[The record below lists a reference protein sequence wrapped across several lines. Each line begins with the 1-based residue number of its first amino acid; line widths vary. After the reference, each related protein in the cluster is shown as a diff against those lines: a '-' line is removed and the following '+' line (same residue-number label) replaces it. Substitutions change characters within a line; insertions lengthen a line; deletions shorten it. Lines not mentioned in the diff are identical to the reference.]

1 MIKGINSTGR
11 YTVVQ
16 GGTAMNPYIA
26 PGGQSAGM
34 VRYNTNMNIM
44 EIYDGQSWKELSTS
58 YASVGLT
65 SEAESLLDWARNKMA
80 EELRY
85 KAIANEHPA
94 VKIALENLERAK
106 QQLDATIILS
116 KEHDTSTS

>member
-1 MIKGINSTGR
+1 MIKGIAVTGK
-11 YTVVQ
+11 YTVVTN
-16 GGTAMNPYIA
+16 GSPMNPYIS

-34 VRYNTNMNIM
+34 TRYNTNMNTL
-44 EIYDGQSWKELSTS
+44 EVYDGITWKEIGSS

-65 SEAESLLDWARNKMA
+65 PEAESLLDWAKA
-80 EELRY
+80 KQSEELQY
-85 KAIANEHPA
+85 LSLASKHPA

-116 KEHDTSTS
+116 EEHDTTS

>member
-80 EELRY
+80 EELKY
-85 KAIANEHPA
+85 KALANEHPA